1 MSIEKCSA
9 SDLRVGVD
17 MHVVDGIYQGSR
29 TYMIEIF
36 SRVITQCP
44 NIRFYAFCCDADD
57 LLKLSSSF
65 SRSNVVLVP
74 GVSKNPF
81 LRLLWQFPY
90 FQLKYRLDYLH
101 VQYILPAFMFCRGIV
116 SLHDILFESHPQY
129 FSKLFVWRSK
139 LLMRWSALRAN
150 KIFTIS
156 SFSKNQI
163 CTRYGVSA
171 NKIDLAY
178 CGVAKDKF
186 YPGSAGID
194 HLNSRGISS
203 KGYILSV
210 GRLDPRKNLV
220 NLVLAY
226 SKSSMQLPLVL
237 VGQNG
242 LRSGEI
248 YTIIEEL
255 AVSDKVFV
263 FNDVAGIELEAIYR
277 NAAFFV
283 FPTYAEGFG
292 LPVLEAM
299 ASGVPVIVS
308 NTTSLPEVVGDAGIL
323 VNPHNPEDI
332 TGSIDRMVSSKSL
345 GNSLISLGY
354 DQVKK
359 FSWERSSNIITKF
372 YAVKAKEN
380 STEDDF
386 SK

>member
-1 MSIEKCSA
+1 M
-9 SDLRVGVD
+9 
-17 MHVVDGIYQGSR
+17 
-29 TYMIEIF
+29 F

-44 NIRFYAFCCDADD
+44 NIRFYVFCRDADD

-65 SRSNVVLVP
+65 SKSNVVLAP
-74 GVSKNPF
+74 DVSKNPF

-101 VQYILPAFMFCRGIV
+101 VQYILPPFMFCRGIV

-129 FSKLFVWRSK
+129 FSKFFVWRSK

-156 SFSKNQI
+156 SFSKDQI
-163 CTRYGVSA
+163 CTRYGVSPK
-171 NKIDLAY
+171 KINLAY
-178 CGVAKDKF
+178 CGVAMDKF

-194 HLNSRGISS
+194 HLNARGIYS
-203 KGYILSV
+203 KSYILSV

-237 VGQNG
+237 VGQKG
-242 LRSGEI
+242 LRSEEI
-248 YTIIEEL
+248 YKTIEEL

-263 FNDVAGIELEAIYR
+263 FNDVGQIELEAIYR

-299 ASGVPVIVS
+299 ASGIPVIVS

-323 VNPHNPEDI
+323 VNPHSPEDI
-332 TGSIDRMVSSKSL
+332 AGSIDTLESSE
-345 GNSLISLGY
+345 SLGY
-354 DQVKK
+354 SLVLRGYEQVKK
-359 FSWERSSNIITKF
+359 FSWERSAAIVSEF
-372 YAVKAKEN
+372 YTAKANEK
-380 STEDDF
+380 SAEDHL
-386 SK
+386 SKW